1 MQLPPSATPSPLQKK
16 KKKVKEE
23 SFILGESK
31 ILSDFPF
38 LPLILALSND
48 GRQFLYNR

>member
-1 MQLPPSATPSPLQKK
+1 MQLPPSATPSPLQK

>member
-1 MQLPPSATPSPLQKK
+1 MQLPPSATPSPLQ